1 MVRELG
7 YPSKRNL
14 RRWIRLWEASDGA
27 VKSIRRKPRYSDVQK
42 QAAVEH
48 YLNHGCCL
56 AFTSRT
62 LGYPCCD
69 VLTRWVNERH
79 PDRRLIF
86 TSTINQN
93 APFEPEVK
101 RQAVMALCTRHV
113 PASEIARNIGIS
125 RTVLY
130 KWKDEII
137 GDEAY
142 QSMRKHEK
150 PSLTEERDALREE
163 VNRLNQAIRR
173 QQMELDILKKAE
185 EIIKKDPGISVS
197 TLTNREKTQ
206 IADVLRGSYPLTELL
221 RVLELARSSYFY
233 HRTALRSG
241 DKYATVRIAIT
252 EIFNGNYRCYGYRRL
267 HAMAT
272 L

>member
-1 MVRELG
+1 MT
-7 YPSKRNL
+7 
-14 RRWIRLWEASDGA
+14 
-27 VKSIRRKPRYSDVQK
+27 
-42 QAAVEH
+42 
-48 YLNHGCCL
+48 
-56 AFTSRT
+56 FTSRT

-69 VLTRWVNERH
+69 VLARWVNECH

-101 RQAVMALCTRHV
+101 RQAVMALCTRQV
-113 PASEIARNIGIS
+113 SAGKIARNIGIS

-150 PSLTEERDALREE
+150 LSLTEERDALREE
-163 VNRLNQAIRR
+163 VNRLSQEIRR

-185 EIIKKDPGISVS
+185 EIIKKD
-197 TLTNREKTQ
+197 
-206 IADVLRGSYPLTELL
+206 
-221 RVLELARSSYFY
+221 
-233 HRTALRSG
+233 
-241 DKYATVRIAIT
+241 
-252 EIFNGNYRCYGYRRL
+252 
-267 HAMAT
+267 
-272 L
+272 